1 MTKEKQIQI
10 MKPIKV
16 LSLVLLALLL
26 LVPAASAETYTLIDE
41 DLDFGSV
48 SEFVPVGDELIGTNL
63 LRNIGFSGLSLPN
76 MGVSYYVPASV
87 LKYKPS
93 TTSFGL
99 YLSSNGRS
107 ITCVNGG
114 DNIAVS
120 LFSADYVTSYSGF
133 DGESIELRVPN
144 VIYYNGEDVTSS
156 FTHLDPIDLTSVVGS
171 GIVAGAKLIYFYY
184 NASLPGSGMG
194 NIGGEGI
201 DNVRKYV
208 SYLSSKLPDCYVIGG
223 LSDVSYPRC
232 GFSVV
237 VVPVGGTLITK
248 PVLQHVTVTYDD
260 QTSDYT
266 VTFDETTFD
275 RDISVT
281 GYLLG
286 VFPLHSTGIGWKL
299 HSDAVSYTVPAR
311 FLTFDLDYTAEV
323 VYNDDRKSVSWN
335 LDSLP
340 ETVTPPEP
348 DPPSEPDLPD
358 EPDPPDPTEPPE
370 EPPNPPWYDPSGGGG
385 GGGGDGGGGSFNG
398 ETFRESFRLPDS
410 VYDLLNFDIKQIRSD
425 LLSEIPIFEDIAT
438 GVFDGADALYGILF
452 GFIAGTLVFIFE
464 PVYGVLDWV
473 SGVVEWFYDLCFGF
487 MDFLYIPNH
496 ILSYL
501 IQFVPNEILNLAVL
515 LFALDISVGLLS
527 ILIPDIKFVYNASLS
542 MARPHIPRR
551 PASPPLEY
559 LGTELEDY
567 HSEYWGDSHIEGHN
581 YDYHQDVTKDGLNY
595 EWRYK

>member
-1 MTKEKQIQI
+1 MTKERQTQI

-41 DLDFGSV
+41 TLYFGV
-48 SEFVPVGDELIGTNL
+48 PGPVGDVPKLGDPNVFGSISGFEYLKTSGLVSNYYRGEVITGYSSTKGYNGDVSALRHGTLYNYYTCYYVEDNGIFSSKNAGWL
-63 LRNIGFSGLSLPN
+63 GPLGGYFYEREIITPEKLSDAGYDISSYTSLVLRNGEE
-76 MGVSYYVPASV
+76 VSYSKGDYVPKDGS
-87 LKYKPS
+87 LYCGYGYQLSPKYS
-93 TTSFGL
+93 
-99 YLSSNGRS
+99 SSNPTDAQRAKGYYDVFVNAYDIIYDYASDIS
-107 ITCVNGG
+107 ISYPESLVLLNGG
-114 DNIAVS
+114 VNYLNGYVEFS
-120 LFSADYVTSYSGF
+120 LYICPLTQQW
-133 DGESIELRVPN
+133 GE
-144 VIYYNGEDVTSS
+144 
-156 FTHLDPIDLTSVVGS
+156 
-171 GIVAGAKLIYFYY
+171 
-184 NASLPGSGMG
+184 
-194 NIGGEGI
+194 
-201 DNVRKYV
+201 
-208 SYLSSKLPDCYVIGG
+208 LSEE
-223 LSDVSYPRC
+223 
-232 GFSVV
+232 
-237 VVPVGGTLITK
+237 
-248 PVLQHVTVTYDD
+248 QHVTVTYDD

-266 VTFDETTFD
+266 VAFDETTFD

-335 LDSLP
+335 LESLP

-348 DPPSEPDLPD
+348 EPPSEPDLPD

-398 ETFRESFRLPDS
+398 ETFRESFQLPDS

-473 SGVVEWFYDLCFGF
+473 SGVVEWFYDLCLPY
-487 MDFLYIPNH
+487 FLTISSS
-496 ILSYL
+496 LFL
-501 IQFVPNEILNLAVL
+501 IV
-515 LFALDISVGLLS
+515 S
-527 ILIPDIKFVYNASLS
+527 I
-542 MARPHIPRR
+542 
-551 PASPPLEY
+551 
-559 LGTELEDY
+559 
-567 HSEYWGDSHIEGHN
+567 
-581 YDYHQDVTKDGLNY
+581 
-595 EWRYK
+595 